1 MSTDE
6 HPLGY
11 HTDAD
16 PEAFRTI
23 RATWHASVQGAHV
36 YLWRSPGPDG
46 PTVSAVHGFSP
57 NTGGRIT
64 SAAKLSAYKAGEGLR
79 LPIGAQQALLRALA
93 DAHPDK
99 LDTTD
104 DPPPVSQ
111 PQPLDL
117 GVMAEAEATIT
128 RQTGRVDSLLRLAIS
143 QAETIQAMEGE
154 LRVLRRRAD
163 TPNRIDFQHPEPA
176 PGTTFGRT
184 ATWRGPTS
192 A

>member
-79 LPIGAQQALLRALA
+79 LPIGAQQALLRALV
-93 DAHPDK
+93 DAYPE
-99 LDTTD
+99 LIDTTED
-104 DPPPVSQ
+104 VD
-111 PQPLDL
+111 
-117 GVMAEAEATIT
+117 VMTSAAATMNEATTIIE
-128 RQTGRVDSLLRLAIS
+128 RQTARVDSLLRLAIS
-143 QAETIQAMEGE
+143 QAETIQAMDGE
-154 LRVLRRRAD
+154 LRQLRRRLD
-163 TPNRIDFQHPEPA
+163 GGPTRIDFHHPTPAEPMSPWGPA
-176 PGTTFGRT
+176 K
-184 ATWRGPTS
+184 WRGPTS